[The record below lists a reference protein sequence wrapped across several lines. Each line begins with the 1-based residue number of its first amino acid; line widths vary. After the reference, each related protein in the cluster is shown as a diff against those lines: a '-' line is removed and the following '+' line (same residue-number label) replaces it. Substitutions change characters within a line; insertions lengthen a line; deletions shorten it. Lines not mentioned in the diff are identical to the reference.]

1 MSREAIGDLRQQKDH
16 IYKTSPNSPLLPEQR
31 ETFTGLNY
39 YPYNSALDLTVTVDL
54 LNEQE
59 IAYVHTTRN
68 EIRNYTRY
76 AQFTFQVGDEQATLT
91 IYQTPHGFFIP
102 FVDANAGKE
111 TYPAGRYIDPEQ
123 IDVQTFH
130 IDFNQAYNP
139 LCAYNDQWNC
149 PITPAE
155 NRLNIA
161 VPAGE
166 KLPTGEWLG
175 K

>member
-123 IDVQTFH
+123 IDDYIAAGGYSALVRALTEM
-130 IDFNQAYNP
+130 
-139 LCAYNDQWNC
+139 
-149 PITPAE
+149 TPAD
-155 NRLNIA
+155 
-161 VPAGE
+161 VPCLASRRE
-166 KLPTGEWLG
+166 K
-175 K
+175 